1 MVMCDAHGCPCPCF
15 STFFGAHLVFGCLL
29 ISDAVRQWR
38 PAAHARHA
46 GHDQAAVPA
55 GQLRAHVRGAAA
67 GNSRYNS
74 NVTVLTSIIQL
85 IMIIVLIEY
94 CVNEL
99 R

>member
-1 MVMCDAHGCPCPCF
+1 MVMCDAHECSCF
-15 STFFGAHLVFGCLL
+15 STFFWVHLVFGGCLL

-55 GQLRAHVRGAAA
+55 GQLRAPVRGAAA

-85 IMIIVLIEY
+85 IIIIVLIEY

>member
-1 MVMCDAHGCPCPCF
+1 MVMCDAHGCPCF
-15 STFFGAHLVFGCLL
+15 STFFLIWVHLVFGCLL

-55 GQLRAHVRGAAA
+55 GQLRAHVRAAA